1 MESKGVLHVWII
13 RKESNQNVF
22 MFRGRMRTG
31 TLGALILRAH
41 LESEPIVYTFYAD
54 KLNVCEAQGIKNRW
68 LLRSNTHF

>member
-1 MESKGVLHVWII
+1 
-13 RKESNQNVF
+13 

-54 KLNVCEAQGIKNRW
+54 KLNVCEAQGIRN
-68 LLRSNTHF
+68 L